1 MKPAAV
7 ILLIALAASACSP
20 NDAETTTSTS
30 AVEPTA
36 GDTGTTTTVTEA
48 STTSST
54 IPAGEATF
62 AIGEVKFGEAG
73 WVEIVNLGP
82 DPGDPGGH
90 WIAMHPFYLELPSVV
105 IEAGDSIALTFG
117 NRAPPGVENVFPVNE
132 TLPVLSSDSGE
143 IGLYADG
150 DFGDPFSIV
159 DYLEWNRTPHFRNP
173 VAVAARIWPAES
185 FIAVPAAMVAIAPT
199 RLPTFGPDDWGPA
212 DEATR
217 S

>member
-1 MKPAAV
+1 MKPAAL
-7 ILLIALAASACSP
+7 ILLIALVASACSP

-30 AVEPTA
+30 EVEPT
-36 GDTGTTTTVTEA
+36 GGGSETTTTDPAV

-54 IPAGEATF
+54 LPAGEATF
-62 AIGEVKFGEAG
+62 AIGEVKFGDTG

-90 WIAMHPFYLELPSVV
+90 WIAIHPSYLEIPSVV
-105 IEAGDSIALTFG
+105 IGAGASIALTFG
-117 NRAPPGVENVFPVNE
+117 NPAPPGIENVFPVNE
-132 TLPVLSSDSGE
+132 TLPVLSPDSGE

-150 DFGDPFSIV
+150 DFGDAFSIV
-159 DYLEWNRTPHFRNP
+159 DYLEWGQTPHFRNP

-185 FIAVPAAMVAIAPT
+185 FIVVPAAAAIAPT

-212 DEATR
+212 DDATP